1 MQQSISQK
9 LPSILW
15 SKLSET
21 KARGLPQFE
30 EEHLPENKNPTATI
44 IRNGMYNTFSLRLQQ
59 RQKCLLSPLQ
69 FNILMEV
76 LANAVRQEKQIK
88 DIEIGEIIKWS
99 AITDSII
106 VIIENPKNIF
116 LKILELVNESSKL
129 TR

>member
-1 MQQSISQK
+1 
-9 LPSILW
+9 
-15 SKLSET
+15 
-21 KARGLPQFE
+21 
-30 EEHLPENKNPTATI
+30 
-44 IRNGMYNTFSLRLQQ
+44 
-59 RQKCLLSPLQ
+59 
-69 FNILMEV
+69 MEV

>member
-1 MQQSISQK
+1 M
-9 LPSILW
+9 
-15 SKLSET
+15 
-21 KARGLPQFE
+21 KARGCLPQFE

-59 RQKCLLSPLQ
+59 RQECLLSLLQ